1 RPPPKDARPAVT
13 PPAAS
18 PPSHAAP
25 ATGSSALSPAQA
37 ELLDRLRQAFQATPA
52 IPETPERTRKG
63 YILAIESLADYL
75 EEIGADSVC
84 IQRIDE
90 LGWALEDLTNGVPSP
105 LLQPTRSKRNS
116 PTLAS

>member
-1 RPPPKDARPAVT
+1 MPRQGEWPLPRHIRSITARHRRKFARPPTKDARPAVT

-25 ATGSSALSPAQA
+25 ATGSAALSSAQA

-90 LGWALEDLTNGVPSP
+90 
-105 LLQPTRSKRNS
+105 
-116 PTLAS
+116 